1 MVVAAAATTTAM
13 TAVDIPVERRIK
25 AGILR
30 AVVSTVIM
38 VVVVIVTVVTVVTT
52 TATAT
57 ITATVIVTTAI
68 IVITMI
74 IIVKVAEIIGKVKS
88 AMNMGKGST
97 ATNLVSMVVSTGLW
111 PILLR
116 AMVIRPMRDTVR
128 AAAAAAVG
136 ATEKITNAKG
146 MDQADINARSRIVS

>member
-1 MVVAAAATTTAM
+1 MAAAAAVAAAAM
-13 TAVDIPVERRIK
+13 TAVDIAVERRIK

-38 VVVVIVTVVTVVTT
+38 VVVVIVTTVT
-52 TATAT
+52 
-57 ITATVIVTTAI
+57 

-74 IIVKVAEIIGKVKS
+74 IIVKVAEITGKVNS

-97 ATNLVSMVVSTGLW
+97 AMNSVSMVVSTENQDQNMLLW
-111 PILLR
+111 
-116 AMVIRPMRDTVR
+116 AMAIRPMRDTVR

>member
-1 MVVAAAATTTAM
+1 MVVAAATTTTAM

-38 VVVVIVTVVTVVTT
+38 VVVVIVTVVTVVTVVT
-52 TATAT
+52 T
-57 ITATVIVTTAI
+57 TATVIVTTAI

-74 IIVKVAEIIGKVKS
+74 IIVKVAEITGKVKS

-97 ATNLVSMVVSTGLW
+97 ATNSVSMVVSTGLW

-136 ATEKITNAKG
+136 ATEKITNVKG

>member
-1 MVVAAAATTTAM
+1 MAAAAAVAAAAM
-13 TAVDIPVERRIK
+13 TAVDIAVERRIK

-38 VVVVIVTVVTVVTT
+38 VVVI
-52 TATAT
+52 
-57 ITATVIVTTAI
+57 IATVIVTTVT

-74 IIVKVAEIIGKVKS
+74 IIVKVAEITGKVNS

-97 ATNLVSMVVSTGLW
+97 AMNSVSMVVSTENQDQNMLLW
-111 PILLR
+111 
-116 AMVIRPMRDTVR
+116 AMAIRPMRDTVR

>member
-1 MVVAAAATTTAM
+1 MVVAAATTTTAM

-30 AVVSTVIM
+30 AVVNTVIM

-57 ITATVIVTTAI
+57 ITATVIVTTA
-68 IVITMI
+68 T
-74 IIVKVAEIIGKVKS
+74 IVKVAEITGKVKS

-97 ATNLVSMVVSTGLW
+97 ATNSVSMVVSTGLYR

-136 ATEKITNAKG
+136 ATEKITNVKG
-146 MDQADINARSRIVS
+146 MDQADINARSRIVT

>member
-52 TATAT
+52 
-57 ITATVIVTTAI
+57 TATVIVTTAI

-136 ATEKITNAKG
+136 ATEKITNVKG
-146 MDQADINARSRIVS
+146 MDQADINARSRIVT

>member
-1 MVVAAAATTTAM
+1 M
-13 TAVDIPVERRIK
+13 
-25 AGILR
+25 
-30 AVVSTVIM
+30 
-38 VVVVIVTVVTVVTT
+38 TVVTVVTT

-57 ITATVIVTTAI
+57 ITATVIVTTA
-68 IVITMI
+68 T
-74 IIVKVAEIIGKVKS
+74 IVKVAEITGKVKS

-136 ATEKITNAKG
+136 ATEKITNVKG
-146 MDQADINARSRIVS
+146 MDQADINARSTR

>member
-1 MVVAAAATTTAM
+1 MVVAAATTTTAM

-57 ITATVIVTTAI
+57 ITATVIVTTA
-68 IVITMI
+68 T
-74 IIVKVAEIIGKVKS
+74 IVKVAEITGKVKS

-136 ATEKITNAKG
+136 ATEKITNVKG